1 MVERQLP
8 KLHARVRFPSPA
20 ILPMKTSPERP
31 SAGAAVECISY
42 PYGQNQIRYRRL
54 QTLDKATDYAGR
66 IFENFDLRPFVE
78 AVRTR
83 SYYPSWRAALAK
95 VRGLLAAMQ
104 PAAAEWHS
112 EPPRLMR
119 HVGSGTAQLLPPSAG
134 TLLF

>member
-1 MVERQLP
+1 
-8 KLHARVRFPSPA
+8 
-20 ILPMKTSPERP
+20 MKTSPERP

-42 PYGQNQIRYRRL
+42 AYGQNEIRYRRL

-95 VRGLLAAMQ
+95 VRGSARCHAA
-104 PAAAEWHS
+104 
-112 EPPRLMR
+112 
-119 HVGSGTAQLLPPSAG
+119 GGG
-134 TLLF
+134 